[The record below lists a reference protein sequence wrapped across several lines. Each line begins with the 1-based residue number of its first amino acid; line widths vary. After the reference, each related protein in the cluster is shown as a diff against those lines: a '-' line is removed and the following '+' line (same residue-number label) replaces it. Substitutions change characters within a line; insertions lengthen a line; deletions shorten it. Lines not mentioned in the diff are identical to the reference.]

1 MGLLKDIP
9 ELRTP
14 PIRDI
19 IYERLR
25 KAIVQGELKADSYFN
40 DHEISEEFGVS
51 RTPIREAVQ
60 KLESDGYIE
69 RVPMKGYRVCGL
81 STHELAHC
89 FSIRKALET
98 LAVRYSALYMGTAAQ
113 VAQRFRDEKVAIA
126 IGIATPTAQAL
137 ANAIRDRPVIYSA
150 VTDPVAAGLVPSL
163 AKGGR
168 NVTGTSDMTPVRR
181 QLEFLLSL
189 KPIKRLG
196 HVYNS
201 GEANSVRLAELVAAF
216 CKEKGIALVSATVT
230 NSAEVKQATLSIAGR
245 VDAIYLGNDNTVF
258 SAINAVSDVAVQR
271 KLPLVTG
278 DPSSAETG
286 VPVLAALGFD
296 YYAMGRATGKIAL
309 RVLAG
314 EKTENIPCELST
326 DPKDFLLVL
335 NKDTAAKIGLVLPPA
350 ALARASALIEGNI
363 LKRK

>member
-1 MGLLKDIP
+1 M
-9 ELRTP
+9 
-14 PIRDI
+14 
-19 IYERLR
+19 
-25 KAIVQGELKADSYFN
+25 
-40 DHEISEEFGVS
+40 
-51 RTPIREAVQ
+51 
-60 KLESDGYIE
+60 
-69 RVPMKGYRVCGL
+69 
-81 STHELAHC
+81 
-89 FSIRKALET
+89 
-98 LAVRYSALYMGTAAQ
+98 
-113 VAQRFRDEKVAIA
+113 AIA

-168 NVTGTSDMTPVRR
+168 NVTGTSDMTPVRQ

-258 SAINAVSDVAVQR
+258 SAINAVSDVAIQR
-271 KLPLVTG
+271 KLPLVTA
-278 DPSSAETG
+278 DPSSAESG

-309 RVLAG
+309 RVLSG

-335 NKDTAAKIGLVLPPA
+335 NKDTAAKIGLVLTPA
-350 ALARASALIEGNI
+350 ALARASVLIEGGVA
-363 LKRK
+363 KRK

>member
-1 MGLLKDIP
+1 MKRFRILKFPFAMILLGVVLAFGAEAQGVVIGVAKFVSHPALDAI
-9 ELRTP
+9 EKG
-14 PIRDI
+14 IVDEI
-19 IYERLR
+19 
-25 KAIVQGELKADSYFN
+25 KAARPDVRFDLQNSNAD
-40 DHEISEEFGVS
+40 
-51 RTPIREAVQ
+51 
-60 KLESDGYIE
+60 
-69 RVPMKGYRVCGL
+69 
-81 STHELAHC
+81 
-89 FSIRKALET
+89 
-98 LAVRYSALYMGTAAQ
+98 MGTAAQ

-168 NVTGTSDMTPVRR
+168 NVTGTSDMTPVRQ

-258 SAINAVSDVAVQR
+258 SAINAVSDVAIQR
-271 KLPLVTG
+271 KLPLVTA
-278 DPSSAETG
+278 DPSSAESG

-309 RVLAG
+309 RVLSG

-335 NKDTAAKIGLVLPPA
+335 NKDTAAKIGLVLTPA
-350 ALARASALIEGNI
+350 ALARASVLIEGGVA
-363 LKRK
+363 KRK